1 MNYDLKI
8 KTIGD
13 IEFVTI
19 FVSWNKDSKY
29 SEWRFFSQEN
39 YFVTDSNGS
48 KKLPDYVIK
57 QAISLLK

>member
-1 MNYDLKI
+1 MNYDLTV

-13 IEFVTI
+13 IRYVTI

-29 SEWRFFSQEN
+29 CEWRFFSQEN
-39 YFVTDSNGS
+39 YFVTDSTGS

-57 QAISLLK
+57 QAMELIK